1 MMRACPG
8 LSPTLPTA
16 APLVARPHQS
26 IPHEVFLP
34 SVSPHN
40 MTSGTCMH
48 SLTMGQDMAVS
59 WSLTSLFS
67 KNMAISETT
76 GHGTSAVQF
85 AGQL

>member
-16 APLVARPHQS
+16 APLAARPHQS

-48 SLTMGQDMAVS
+48 SVTMGQDMALQQC
-59 WSLTSLFS
+59 SLLDNYSVTLHVLQVLVPR
-67 KNMAISETT
+67 MTQLVA
-76 GHGTSAVQF
+76 GH
-85 AGQL
+85 